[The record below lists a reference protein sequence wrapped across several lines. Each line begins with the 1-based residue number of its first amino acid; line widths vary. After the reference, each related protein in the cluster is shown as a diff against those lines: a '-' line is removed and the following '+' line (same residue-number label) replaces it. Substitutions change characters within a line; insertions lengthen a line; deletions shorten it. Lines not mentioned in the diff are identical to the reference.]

1 MKNKF
6 LRQYGYIHKRLTLR
20 AFINK
25 IYNSVKNRFLT
36 DPTIFLNK
44 NPKYKQWK
52 IGDYTYGNGNGSPL
66 IIYDGEDAKLQ
77 IGKFCSISYNVIIFV
92 GGSHRVDWISTY
104 PFSVIFNEAA
114 HISGHP
120 QTKGDIIIGNDV
132 WIAEGATILSGV
144 KIGNGA
150 VVAAKSVVTKD
161 VPAYTIV
168 AGNPATPVKT
178 RFTQDIIDQLQAIS
192 WWDWDIDKILK
203 NIDLILSDDPM
214 PFIEHFKYQTSYQP

>member
-1 MKNKF
+1 MNRKF
-6 LRQYGYIHKRLTLR
+6 SKQYQYTHRRFTIR
-20 AFINK
+20 ALINK
-25 IYNSVKNRFLT
+25 IYNSVRNRFLT

-44 NPKYKQWK
+44 NPKYKQWD

-66 IIYDGEDAKLQ
+66 IIYNGEDARLK

-104 PFSVIFNEAA
+104 PFSVFFDEAA
-114 HISGHP
+114 HITGHP
-120 QTKGDIIIGNDV
+120 HAKGDIIIGNDV
-132 WIAEGATILSGV
+132 WIGEGSTILSGV

-161 VPAYTIV
+161 IPAYTIV
-168 AGNPATPVKT
+168 AGNPGRPVKT
-178 RFTQDIIDQLQAIS
+178 RFAQDIIDQLQAIS

-203 NIDLILSDDPM
+203 NIDLILNDDPTD
-214 PFIEHFKYQTSYQP
+214 FIERFKNEADS